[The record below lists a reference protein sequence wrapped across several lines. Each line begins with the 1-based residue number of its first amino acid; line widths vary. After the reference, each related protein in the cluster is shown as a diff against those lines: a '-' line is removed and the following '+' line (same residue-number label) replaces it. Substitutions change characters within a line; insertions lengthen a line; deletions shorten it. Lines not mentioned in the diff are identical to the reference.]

1 MVKATMTR
9 QQREVQELQ
18 LFRVRKSSH
27 QLAKAAAA
35 AAGVPLEEWAS
46 DALEAAAQRQMARA
60 ARKA

>member
-9 QQREVQELQ
+9 QQREAAELQ

-35 AAGVPLEEWAS
+35 AAGVSLEEWAS
-46 DALEAAAQRQMARA
+46 DALEAAAQRQMAG
-60 ARKA
+60 RKP

>member
-1 MVKATMTR
+1 MNR
-9 QQREVQELQ
+9 QQREAVELQ

-35 AAGVPLEEWAS
+35 AVGVPLEIWAS

-60 ARKA
+60 GRGK